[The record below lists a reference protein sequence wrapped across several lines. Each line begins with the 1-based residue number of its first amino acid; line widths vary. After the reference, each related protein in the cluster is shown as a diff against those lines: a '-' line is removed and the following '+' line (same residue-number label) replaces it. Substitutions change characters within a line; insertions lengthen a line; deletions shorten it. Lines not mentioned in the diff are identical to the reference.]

1 MKTSRCL
8 GFSIE
13 QYVTHAIPP
22 FISKAGTIMSDFE
35 EVKLV
40 LYEMLEE
47 LDDRLAKITEDV
59 RHLDEPGE
67 KDFSEQATQ
76 NENNEVQDYLGNSA
90 RTEIAL
96 IKQAINRIDNGDY
109 GVCQVCGEPINIERL
124 KIVPYSNM
132 CVKCANAASH

>member
-1 MKTSRCL
+1 MM
-8 GFSIE
+8 
-13 QYVTHAIPP
+13 
-22 FISKAGTIMSDFE
+22 MSDFE

-40 LYEMLEE
+40 LCEMLEE
-47 LDDRLAKITEDV
+47 LDERLAKITDDV
-59 RHLDEPGE
+59 RHTEESVE

-96 IKQAINRIDNGDY
+96 IKQAISRIDNGEY

-124 KIVPYSNM
+124 KVIPYSNM
-132 CVKCANAASH
+132 CVKCASAASH

>member
-1 MKTSRCL
+1 M
-8 GFSIE
+8 
-13 QYVTHAIPP
+13 
-22 FISKAGTIMSDFE
+22 MSEFE

-47 LDDRLAKITEDV
+47 LDERLAKITEDV
-59 RHLDEPGE
+59 RHTDEPVE

-90 RTEIAL
+90 RTEIAM
-96 IKQAINRIDNGDY
+96 IKQAISRIDSGEY

-124 KIVPYSNM
+124 KVIPYSNM
-132 CVKCANAASH
+132 CVKCASVASH

>member
-1 MKTSRCL
+1 
-8 GFSIE
+8 
-13 QYVTHAIPP
+13 
-22 FISKAGTIMSDFE
+22 MSDFE

-109 GVCQVCGEPINIERL
+109 GVCQVCGEPINVERL
-124 KIVPYSNM
+124 KVVPYSSM
-132 CVKCANAASH
+132 CVKCASAASH

>member
-1 MKTSRCL
+1 VAISIKQYAAHRDNREFLKTL
-8 GFSIE
+8 GM
-13 QYVTHAIPP
+13 
-22 FISKAGTIMSDFE
+22 IMSDFE

-59 RHLDEPGE
+59 KHTDEPVE

-76 NENNEVQDYLGNSA
+76 NENNEVQDFLGNSA
-90 RTEIAL
+90 KSEIAM
-96 IKQAINRIDNGDY
+96 IKQALTRIDNGDY

-124 KIVPYSNM
+124 KVIPYSNM
-132 CVKCANAASH
+132 CVKCASLASH